1 MGLTSLLLHL
11 SLLGVSGL
19 LELLS
24 TLPACLGQEG
34 LQETGG
40 AGLIVMGD
48 TPPAPP
54 KVKTQ
59 IMKGMGECLQ
69 LWSWAWWRW
78 AWWLLGAGGKQG
90 DPHQHTQPL
99 EHHQP
104 QVWLCFCLSLARSWS

>member
-59 IMKGMGECLQ
+59 IMKGTGECLQ

-78 AWWLLGAGGKQG
+78 AW
-90 DPHQHTQPL
+90 
-99 EHHQP
+99 
-104 QVWLCFCLSLARSWS
+104 